1 MFGTSAV
8 GETAASTIR
17 TRLRDHRRPGR
28 VDYSNPALVSLLRD
42 ASNAAVAPDPADSSI
57 VFPSEDALGPARGIA
72 LGVVVSGL
80 AWAVIVG
87 SIWILLWLQG

>member
-17 TRLRDHRRPGR
+17 TRLRDRRRPGR
-28 VDYSNPALVSLLRD
+28 VDYNNPDLVALLRD
-42 ASNAAVAPDPADSSI
+42 ASHPAATQDPADSSI

-87 SIWILLWLQG
+87 SIWILLWLRG

>member
-8 GETAASTIR
+8 GETAASTIL
-17 TRLRDHRRPGR
+17 TRLRDRRRPGR
-28 VDYSNPALVSLLRD
+28 MDYSNPDLVALLRD
-42 ASNAAVAPDPADSSI
+42 ASNPADTQDPADSSI

-72 LGVVVSGL
+72 LGVIISGL

-87 SIWILLWLQG
+87 SIWALLCLQG